1 MTLRYRMTSLLALI
15 CLFTSLTFSL
25 ISTHAFATTVEHRS
39 LAEVNSFLEGW
50 KPVAIDGNQQISF
63 PELMQ
68 RLQPRQV
75 VFVGETHDRYDHHIN
90 QLLILRSLHRQN
102 PKLGIGVE
110 WFQQSFQPVLNHY
123 LAGKISE
130 DELLKQTDYYNRWRY
145 DFRMLRPILEYAKAH
160 QLPVIALNAPAE
172 ITSKVGMYGLDSLSK
187 AERAQLPA
195 QITPAEGSYLNK
207 LRQVFADHAHGHGQF
222 ENFAM
227 VQRIWDE
234 TMAANIVRFLQTH
247 DHTRM
252 VVFAGSGHVS
262 SKAAIPNDVSRRL
275 PKVTKATIHSVDV
288 RERLNDDV
296 DYQLLTQFLSLPP
309 TGKLGVWLVPAAPQ
323 GVAIGKLVPNSAADK
338 AGLHE
343 GDKITSINGKLV
355 SSVADLYNDLAKY
368 KPGENIKLGIK
379 SPDFKGQPPRE
390 VFYTLKLQ

>member
-1 MTLRYRMTSLLALI
+1 MTSLL
-15 CLFTSLTFSL
+15 TL
-25 ISTHAFATTVEHRS
+25 ISLVISLSLLPNAFATTLEHRS
-39 LAEVNSFLEGW
+39 LAEVNSFLDGW
-50 KPVAIDGNQQISF
+50 KPVAIEGNQQISF

-68 RLQPRQV
+68 RLQNKRV

-90 QLLILRSLHRQN
+90 QLLILRSMHRQT

-110 WFQQSFQPVLNHY
+110 WFQQSFQPVVNSY

-145 DFRMLRPILEYAKAH
+145 DFRMLRPILEYAKANH
-160 QLPVIALNAPAE
+160 LPVIALNAPAE
-172 ITSKVGMYGLDSLSK
+172 LTSKVGMQGLNSLSTI
-187 AERAQLPA
+187 ERSALPTE
-195 QITPAEGSYLNK
+195 ITPAEGSYLNK
-207 LRQVFADHAHGHGQF
+207 LRQVFDDHAHGHGQF
-222 ENFAM
+222 ENFAL

-234 TMAANIVRFLQTH
+234 TMAWNIVKFLQANETS
-247 DHTRM
+247 RM
-252 VVFAGSGHVS
+252 IIFAGSGHVS
-262 SKAAIPNDVSRRL
+262 SSAAIPNDVSRRL

-309 TGKLGVWLVPAAPQ
+309 TGKLGAWLTPAVN
-323 GVAIGKLVPNSAADK
+323 GVNIGKLVPNSAADK

-343 GDKITSINGKLV
+343 GDKITSVNGKPISNV
-355 SSVADLYNDLAKY
+355 NDLYNCLAKY

-379 SPDFKGQPPRE
+379 QPDLKGQPPRE
-390 VFYTLKLQ
+390 VFYILKLQ

>member
-1 MTLRYRMTSLLALI
+1 MILRYRMTSFLALI
-15 CLFTSLTFSL
+15 CLLISLSLTN
-25 ISTHAFATTVEHRS
+25 AFATTVEHRS
-39 LAEVNSFLEGW
+39 LAEANSFLEGW

-63 PELMQ
+63 SELMQ
-68 RLQPRQV
+68 RLQTKRV

-102 PKLGIGVE
+102 PNLGIGVE
-110 WFQQSFQPVLNHY
+110 WFQQSFQPILNSY

-145 DFRMLRPILEYAKAH
+145 DFRMLRPILEYAKIH

-172 ITSKVGMYGLDSLSK
+172 ITSKVGMNGLANLSK
-187 AERAQLPA
+187 AERVQLPA
-195 QITPAEGSYLNK
+195 EITPAEGSYLNK
-207 LRQVFADHAHGHGQF
+207 LRQVFADHRGHGQF

-234 TMAANIVRFLQTH
+234 TMAANIASFLKAN
-247 DHTRM
+247 DKSRM
-252 VVFAGSGHVS
+252 IVFAGSGHVS
-262 SKAAIPNDVSRRL
+262 SKAAIPNDLSRRL

-288 RERLNDDV
+288 RERLNDEV

-309 TGKLGVWLVPAAPQ
+309 TGKLGVWLVPAAH
-323 GVAIGKLVPNSAADK
+323 GVVIGKLVPNSAADR

-343 GDKITSINGKLV
+343 GDKITSVNGKTVL
-355 SSVADLYNDLAKY
+355 SVADLYNDLAKY
-368 KPGENIKLGIK
+368 KPGEKIKLGIK
-379 SPDFKGQPPRE
+379 QPDFKGQPPRE
-390 VFYTLKLQ
+390 VIYTLKLQ